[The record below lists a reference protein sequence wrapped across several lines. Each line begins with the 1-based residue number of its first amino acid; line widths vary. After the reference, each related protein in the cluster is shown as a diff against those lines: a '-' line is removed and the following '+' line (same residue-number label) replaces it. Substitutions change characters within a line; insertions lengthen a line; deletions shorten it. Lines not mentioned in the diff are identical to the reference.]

1 MWRTIGQPKAIA
13 LFEHSLGAANL
24 AHAYLLVGPSHI
36 GKTTL
41 ALDLARAVNCQSNK
55 PPCGECQSCQRIT
68 DGKHADVTIISLN
81 PNRGKGAKL
90 RAEISIDDIRDLQRS
105 ASLPPYEGKYK
116 VFIIDGAESLSI
128 EAANCLLKTLEEPT
142 SSVIIIPLV
151 SEELRLLPT
160 VASRCQR
167 IELKPVPA
175 DEVEEALAKVYGL
188 DDDKA
193 KLLARLSQGCIGWA
207 VIASSDDSYLEQRTR
222 YLSQMTSLLSSS
234 WGERFIYAGQLR
246 NDRKAAEELVN
257 LWLLWWR
264 DVMLAK
270 CDCKQ
275 DVTNVDQIS
284 TLGKWAQVLSLQEI
298 YGFINSLQESLAQ
311 ISRNANIRL
320 IFEILM
326 LDMPRKEYKGG
337 YGILSVSTIS

>member
-1 MWRTIGQPKAIA
+1 MWRTIGQPKAIT
-13 LFEHSLGAANL
+13 LFGHSLSAANL
-24 AHAYLLVGPSHI
+24 AHAYLLVGPPHI

-55 PPCGECQSCQRIT
+55 PPCGEYQSCQRIT
-68 DGKHADVTIISLN
+68 DGKHADVTIISLSS
-81 PNRGKGAKL
+81 NRGKETKL
-90 RAEISIDDIRDLQRS
+90 RAEISIDDIRDLQHS
-105 ASLPPYEGKYK
+105 VSLPPYEGKYK

-142 SSVIIIPLV
+142 SSVIIILLV

-167 IELKPVPA
+167 IELKPVLV
-175 DEVEEALAKVYGL
+175 DEVEEALARVYRL

-207 VIASSDDSYLEQRTR
+207 VTAVHDDSYLEQQAKH
-222 YLSQMTSLLSSS
+222 LSRVMSLLNKS
-234 WGERFIYAGQLR
+234 WGERFVYAGQLR
-246 NDRKAAEELVN
+246 NDRKAAEEVIN

-264 DVMLAK
+264 DVMLTK

-284 TLGKWAQVLSLQEI
+284 MLEKWAQVLSLQEI
-298 YGFINSLQESLAQ
+298 KRFISNLQESLAQ

-320 IFEILM
+320 VFEILM
-326 LDMPRKEYKGG
+326 LDMPKKEYKDGD
-337 YGILSVSTIS
+337 GIPSVSTIL